1 MAQNQVYNVLD
12 SLKAQ
17 LLQHPQC
24 NTVTTGNLSDVDLA
38 KTTIFPLTHLI
49 IDTTTISSRT
59 ITVTLN
65 VLCMDIVDISKD
77 KATDNFYGN
86 DNSQDVL
93 NTQLNVLNYLF
104 MQLKRGDLWDVRLI
118 TDNDLNAS
126 PFMEKYENMLA
137 GWEGSIQI
145 QMPNQIAICNV
156 TEDNGQDEGD
166 GQVPDYGDLPLI
178 VAHSTNFILLDSPFT
193 YVINARNNPT
203 SYGATGL
210 VGGLTLDNSTGI
222 ITGQL
227 NTAGGF
233 VDGLSFPV
241 TISATN
247 SVGTETRTISF
258 QTTNQTSGTLL
269 APYDLE
275 VSSTEG
281 VSVTVSFRLRDYD
294 GVISG
299 AEIYRQGLLHDTIYF
314 TGNESEFSKRTSIT
328 SIDRDGEYTYKVRL
342 FNSAGDF
349 SEFTD
354 EILHDSVFASQALSI
369 NESVVKTNPTL
380 DDAIIYCKF
389 NSSDTEPLT
398 NLVDSTYAQWNLST
412 DRQYGTNGI
421 SDTSLLLPQSI
432 AQAVTF
438 PTTHQFITGNTHPDP
453 NNYNNSEDNPLSISL
468 WFKAVIP
475 ESTGS
480 TPISIPLFTANDGQ
494 GVEKSFTSGLY
505 LQYDNGSQKLD
516 TSRMEFFLTD
526 YREYSTNGKD
536 KNVFHKLSEVV
547 TDEWN
552 HVCIIYNGLPRGSEV
567 KPVRIYLNNKYY
579 GGPYSGPSSEPVN
592 YEGMTSNPTNFIIGS
607 KNVSQYKPE
616 VEYDELSVFSRV
628 LTKDEVN
635 FLYNDG
641 LGQSIT

>member
-1 MAQNQVYNVLD
+1 MKHVYDILDVLRD
-12 SLKAQ
+12 ELRSN
-17 LLQHPQC
+17 PSV
-24 NTVTTGNLSDVDLA
+24 NTVSYGDITDLDLD
-38 KTTIFPLTHLI
+38 KTTMFPLSHLL
-49 IDTTTISSRT
+49 IDSASYGER
-59 ITVTLN
+59 TVTFRIK
-65 VLCMDIVDISKD
+65 VLCADIVDYNQSPSD
-77 KATDNFYGN
+77 FDEFYGN
-86 DNSQDVL
+86 DNLHDVM
-93 NTQLNVLNYLF
+93 NTQFQVINSLIMKMRRGSLF
-104 MQLKRGDLWDVRLI
+104 SSKYQV
-118 TDNDLNAS
+118 TSTPSAE
-126 PFMEKYENMLA
+126 PFKEKYGNVLA
-137 GWEGSIQI
+137 GWTTEVEVEV
-145 QMPNQIAICNV
+145 PNSIAICIDGDSSSNNN
-156 TEDNGQDEGD
+156 NGGV
-166 GQVPDYGDLPLI
+166 VPDYGDLPSI
-178 VAHSTNFILLDSPFT
+178 IAHSTNFILLDSDFT

-210 VGGLTLDNSTGI
+210 VGGLTLDSSTGI
-222 ITGQL
+222 ISGQL

-247 SVGTETRTISF
+247 LAGTETRTVSF
-258 QTTNQTSGTLL
+258 QTTTQTSGTLL

-294 GVISG
+294 GVIAG

-314 TGNESEFSKRTSIT
+314 TGNESEFSKRTSVT

-349 SEFTD
+349 SEYTD
-354 EILHDSVFASQALSI
+354 EILHDSVVVSQVLSI

-389 NSSDTEPLT
+389 NSSDAEPLT

-412 DRQYGTNGI
+412 DRQYGTNGV

-453 NNYNNSEDNPLSISL
+453 NNYNNSEDNPLSVSL

-505 LQYDNGSQKLD
+505 LHYDNGSQKLD
-516 TSRMEFFLTD
+516 TSRMEFVLTD

-552 HVCIIYNGLPRGSEV
+552 HVCVIYNGLPRGSEV
-567 KPVRIYLNNKYY
+567 KPVRVYLNNKYY

-592 YEGMTSNPTNFIIGS
+592 YKGMTSNPTDFIIGS
-607 KNVSQYKPE
+607 KNTSQYKPE

-635 FLYNDG
+635 FLYNNG